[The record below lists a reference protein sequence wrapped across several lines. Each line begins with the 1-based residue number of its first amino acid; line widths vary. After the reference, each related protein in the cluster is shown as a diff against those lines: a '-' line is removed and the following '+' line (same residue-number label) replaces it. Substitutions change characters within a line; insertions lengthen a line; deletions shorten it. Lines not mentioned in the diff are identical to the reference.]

1 MNGRLNCRPFLYENG
16 HRIENAEQKSKFAA
30 ITTKTRCSATG
41 FRVNCLFP
49 LANHF
54 CLWCLQVRIW
64 VIFYGISGQNC
75 TFFSPVSEVY
85 GHLTS
90 F

>member
-41 FRVNCLFP
+41 FRVNFVIGQSSLSPLHYRPVELKMTIKLF
-49 LANHF
+49 
-54 CLWCLQVRIW
+54 
-64 VIFYGISGQNC
+64 FY
-75 TFFSPVSEVY
+75 
-85 GHLTS
+85 
-90 F
+90 